1 MIEPSR
7 MPAGWRPASY
17 PAALAQPWMPVAGV
31 LAGAGWGSNQFTPM
45 LLVYHARLGLSTAT
59 LEALFAAYAI
69 GLIPGLV
76 VAGRWSDVHGR
87 RPVGLFAAIVSLLAS
102 AGLIAGAHTLAL
114 LFVGRLLA
122 GLGSGAA
129 FGAGTAWLR
138 ETSLRPFGDAD
149 HSTVALRAAVAMTVG
164 FALGPLVA
172 GVLAQWA
179 PAPTVVP
186 YVPHIALMLLV
197 LAGLLRVP
205 ETVRSH
211 HLAAVAVDL
220 PQASARRFRRLVV
233 PLAPWVFAAPAIAFA
248 LLPSIVGTGHSAD
261 GIALTATITCLT
273 ALCGVL
279 IQPVARRLEA
289 GAHSHAGAVLGLLVL
304 VAGLGLAA
312 LTASL
317 KQNWLLFP
325 CAIVLGSAY
334 GLCLVAGLLEVQ
346 RLAPAQA
353 LARLTATFYV
363 FTYVGFAAPYLLAV
377 AAHAVSYSIL
387 LLVTAGLAVI
397 TAGAVARVGRGHMAT
412 GSSPHSPT
420 VSAREWG

>member
-1 MIEPSR
+1 
-7 MPAGWRPASY
+7 
-17 PAALAQPWMPVAGV
+17 MPVAGV

-87 RPVGLFAAIVSLLAS
+87 RAVGLFAAVVSLLATAS
-102 AGLIAGAHTLAL
+102 LIAGAHTLAL

-122 GLGSGAA
+122 GVGSGAA

-138 ETSLRPFGDAD
+138 ETSLPPFGDAD
-149 HSTVALRAAVAMTVG
+149 HSTVARRAAVAMTVG

-186 YVPHIALMLLV
+186 YLPHIALMLLV
-197 LAGLLRVP
+197 LPGLARVP
-205 ETVRSH
+205 ETIRAHSGLSH
-211 HLAAVAVDL
+211 VAVNL
-220 PQASARRFRRLVV
+220 PEASARRFRRLVV

-248 LLPSIVGTGHSAD
+248 LLPSIVGTGHSVD
-261 GIALTATITCLT
+261 GVALTATITCLT

-279 IQPVARRLEA
+279 IQPLARRLEA

-304 VAGLGLAA
+304 VLGLVLAA
-312 LTASL
+312 VTAGV

-334 GLCLVAGLLEVQ
+334 GLCLVSGLLEVQ
-346 RLAPAQA
+346 RLAPTQA

-363 FTYVGFAAPYLLAV
+363 FTYLGFAAPYLLAV
-377 AAHAVSYSIL
+377 AADAVSYSIL
-387 LLVTAGLAVI
+387 LLVTAGLALL
-397 TAGAVARVGRGHMAT
+397 TAGVVARAGRDHVAT
-412 GSSPHSPT
+412 GSTAHSAKLA
-420 VSAREWG
+420 ARGWG